1 VTVDPEHITTDQ
13 AADIVG
19 VSPSTFRVWA
29 HRRGVKAVGHHRAR
43 GAGAAALWRAEDVYA
58 ATAHDD
64 VVLLPKVAGDTPA
77 RESAHGVD
85 NRSHGV

>member
-1 VTVDPEHITTDQ
+1 MTVEPEHITTEQ

-29 HRRGVKAVGHHRAR
+29 HRRSVKAVGHHRAR

-58 ATAHDD
+58 ATRRDD
-64 VVLLPKVAGDTPA
+64 LLLLPRYDDTPA
-77 RESAHGVD
+77 TDLPHGVD
-85 NRSHGV
+85 ITPHDV